1 MNQNNNYKYE
11 KSNKKKNDELFN
23 DDFENDEDYENDFR
37 QFSPSSRENNV
48 NFDLQKKERI
58 NKNNEM
64 SSNSNKNRE
73 NKDYQPSYLK
83 SESKVILN
91 DNLQDLIS
99 EAKKNYDLG
108 NIDDNA
114 LGAAIKKAKGNIDE
128 AVINLFK

>member
-1 MNQNNNYKYE
+1 MITIKWI
-11 KSNKKKNDELFN
+11 KINDEN
-23 DDFENDEDYENDFR
+23 YENDFR
-37 QFSPSSRENNV
+37 QFPSSNQISRENNE
-48 NFDLQKKERI
+48 NYDLQKKERI
-58 NKNNEM
+58 NKNNEK

-73 NKDYQPSYLK
+73 NKYYQQSYLK
-83 SESKVILN
+83 SESKVVLN

-108 NIDDNA
+108 NIDDND